1 MYNVIFYKN
10 VSNPN
15 YSVSVDFENSDFST
29 LTQDNGIGYRYRG
42 T

>member
-10 VSNPN
+10 FSD
-15 YSVSVDFENSDFST
+15 YSVKIDFENSDFST
-29 LTQDNGIGYRYRG
+29 LTQDNGVFNTYSE